1 VLALGYRN
9 LPPAVQGD
17 RESRYAK
24 YFEDSPLGPPH
35 FFLARDSESDSVVGM
50 AAIFPTQLRVF
61 GELVPAAV
69 AGEFAVDDGHRGL
82 GPAVPLQRA
91 AVAQLGELGLAC
103 AYGYPNE
110 HSEPIT
116 RRVGYADLGKLN
128 RYVKVLR
135 SRILVEQYGR
145 GRVAAA
151 LGRVALDPLLW
162 LFSRERLRRRR
173 GEFRV
178 ERPAAFDERFTGVWE
193 ALWRQGT
200 ITSERNVELLNW
212 KYEMGRAGGT
222 YRVLALIAADDQV
235 AGYAVYRERSDIRHV
250 VDIVFQPTAD
260 VLDALLAEVIRDAR
274 RQKMVAISLI
284 HLGAPG
290 LLTGR
295 LKAFGFVRRTEDS
308 SLHVFVPGESE
319 REKALVDPANWQF
332 LNADADL

>member
-17 RESRYAK
+17 RESRYRK

-35 FFLARDSESDSVVGM
+35 FVLARDSESDSFVGM
-50 AAIFPTQLRVF
+50 AAIFPTRLRVF

-82 GPAVPLQRA
+82 GPAIPLQRA

-116 RRVGYADLGKLN
+116 RRVGYTDLGKLT

-151 LGRVALDPLLW
+151 AGRVALDPLLW
-162 LFSRERLRRRR
+162 LASQERFKRRPRSL
-173 GEFRV
+173 RV
-178 ERPAAFDERFTGVWE
+178 ERPVAFDERFAGLWE
-193 ALWRQGT
+193 TLFQQRT
-200 ITSERNVELLNW
+200 ITSERNPELLNW
-212 KYEMGRAGGT
+212 KYEMGREGGI
-222 YRVLALIAADDQV
+222 YRVLALVGPDEQIAA
-235 AGYAVYRERSDIRHV
+235 YAVYTVRNGIRHV
-250 VDIVFQPTAD
+250 VDIVFQPSAQ
-260 VLDALLAEVIRDAR
+260 VLDALLAELIRDAR
-274 RQKMVAISLI
+274 REGMLALSLI
-284 HLGAPG
+284 HLGPQS

-295 LKAFGFVRRTEDS
+295 LKTFGFLRRTEDS

-319 REKALVDPANWQF
+319 RERALVDPANWYF